1 MYHRCLKILQIA
13 CLVYIGAA
21 SGNWNP
27 GDIQDPDTLG
37 VTGGYAADRGESR
50 ELHHSSFPFQYIWCS
65 SVSGRHEDA
74 TLD

>member
-1 MYHRCLKILQIA
+1 MTSVTCRYQSEDVYHRCLKILQIA

-37 VTGGYAADRGESR
+37 VTGGYAVDRGE
-50 ELHHSSFPFQYIWCS
+50 P
-65 SVSGRHEDA
+65 
-74 TLD
+74 

>member
-1 MYHRCLKILQIA
+1 VYHRCLKILQIA

-37 VTGGYAADRGESR
+37 VTGGYAADRGELEAPFSSA
-50 ELHHSSFPFQYIWCS
+50 HSTS
-65 SVSGRHEDA
+65 SA
-74 TLD
+74 TLLPFALLDCWPL